1 MILAEYRG
9 MDDVP
14 LESGKVYE
22 ISTVCTG
29 GRLVVSVKGVKK
41 SYSNLEQVLK
51 EWKVRGVYHGQS
63 RNQKSKTRRGKE
75 GKEV

>member
-9 MDDVP
+9 LDEDP

-22 ISTVCTG
+22 ISTVCTRG
-29 GRLVVSVKGVKK
+29 KLVVSVRGVKRA
-41 SYSNLEQVLK
+41 YANLEQLLK

-63 RNQKSKTRRGKE
+63 RNQKSTKRRGKE
-75 GKEV
+75 RKEV

>member
-9 MDDVP
+9 MDEEP

-29 GRLVVSVKGVKK
+29 GRLVVSVRGVKK
-41 SYSNLEQVLK
+41 AYANLEQVLK
-51 EWKVRGVYHGQS
+51 EWKVVGVHGQS
-63 RNQKSKTRRGKE
+63 RTKKSKKGRSKE
-75 GKEV
+75 R